1 VSKIDIE
8 TSNVQGGRGVVVGTV
23 RDTAARNVV
32 RGAVPPL
39 LANGRRMGEVW
50 PAVTVKDW
58 AEPIVFPVAS
68 TNVTVPVQEAAV
80 PLLEFEATFAMF
92 TSSVCVEPRP
102 TGGRFMV
109 GVGAL
114 EVVESANVT
123 DIPVAA
129 IREQTKVLTMKT
141 HLSEFYTESDLGR
154 TRLPDG
160 QSCCLTVGRRFP

>member
-23 RDTAARNVV
+23 RHTTARNVV

-68 TNVTVPVQEAAV
+68 MNVTVPVQEAAV
-80 PLLEFEATFAMF
+80 PLLEFEATFATL
-92 TSSVCVEPRP
+92 TSSV
-102 TGGRFMV
+102 
-109 GVGAL
+109 
-114 EVVESANVT
+114 
-123 DIPVAA
+123 
-129 IREQTKVLTMKT
+129 
-141 HLSEFYTESDLGR
+141 
-154 TRLPDG
+154 
-160 QSCCLTVGRRFP
+160 